1 MSAGNDG
8 HQCGQFCWRHWQFVY
23 SVISHNVV
31 DRVFKEFHVIVYAQ
45 LIWRSVDRRGRVP
58 TTRHT
63 IRRWL
68 STEIR
73 IPTSFTAAV
82 CIPAK
87 VMYDRGGLLISA
99 SGLSYETSTWP
110 TEEIVAVSGPT
121 FRRSFHTK
129 YIIATSMY
137 DLYRLCKPT
146 SLSLTLVTGE
156 RLNNFIVGL
165 SDVSPAVSSPRR
177 GGSYTV
183 CGQYPGEAPN
193 GGRLRVQCAANQRPF
208 RYVFIMT
215 STTNMNF
222 CELEVYGQGNKYYCN
237 SPQLSNGTSEL
248 SVSFPCTE

>member
-1 MSAGNDG
+1 
-8 HQCGQFCWRHWQFVY
+8 
-23 SVISHNVV
+23 
-31 DRVFKEFHVIVYAQ
+31 
-45 LIWRSVDRRGRVP
+45 
-58 TTRHT
+58 
-63 IRRWL
+63 
-68 STEIR
+68 
-73 IPTSFTAAV
+73 
-82 CIPAK
+82 
-87 VMYDRGGLLISA
+87 
-99 SGLSYETSTWP
+99 
-110 TEEIVAVSGPT
+110 
-121 FRRSFHTK
+121 
-129 YIIATSMY
+129 MY

-165 SDVSPAVSSPRR
+165 SD
-177 GGSYTV
+177 
-183 CGQYPGEAPN
+183 APN